1 MCSKKVPVLIGGLL
15 LLVVLIVCIVPVSG
29 QSGSMSISYR
39 GDGSYYIGDSIL
51 LDGTNNVGNTTVIVL
66 TGPGL
71 PADGVPPYAPTGVAG
86 TGDTI
91 HTDPSGTWNFIWDTG
106 RTVGAS
112 QLYTSRY
119 TLTVY
124 DLSNPAINSSASI
137 FLRQPG
143 FYATVTPNPAV
154 LNNYVQLTGNVE
166 SATNT
171 IEIKI
176 TDAHGNLMHTYDA
189 PVSANGYFQFGF
201 HVDMSPGTYSITFS
215 SPTLPN
221 SLTEMLTIVA
231 SNANLTTSTIMP
243 SQTTV
248 TGAPAT
254 PQITPPTVPSGA
266 SLVISS
272 TPLGA
277 SVYVDSILDGT
288 TPVTLNGV
296 APGTHNINIKAPGY
310 LTVSMDV
317 VIADN
322 KTTDVSPVMVKAPF
336 GMALSPLIAIAGVF
350 GALLITAVKRKKN

>member
-1 MCSKKVPVLIGGLL
+1 MCSKKVPVFIFGLL
-15 LLVVLIVCIVPVSG
+15 LLVILIVCIVPVTG

-39 GDGSYYIGDSIL
+39 GDGSYYVGDSIIF
-51 LDGTNNVGNTTVIVL
+51 DGTNNVGNTTVIVL

-71 PADGVPPYAPTGVAG
+71 PAAGVPPYTPTGVAG
-86 TGDTI
+86 TGDTVP
-91 HTDPSGTWNFIWDTG
+91 TAQSGTWNFIWDTG
-106 RTVGAS
+106 RTTGAS

-124 DLSNPAINSSASI
+124 DLSNPSINSSASI

-166 SATNT
+166 TATNT
-171 IEIKI
+171 IEITI
-176 TDAHGNLMHTYDA
+176 TDKSGNLVHTYEA

-201 HVDMSPGTYSITFS
+201 HVDMSPGTYTITFS

-221 SLTEMLTIVA
+221 NLTETLTIVA
-231 SNANLTTSTIMP
+231 SNANLTTPTLIP
-243 SQTTV
+243 SQTTM
-248 TGAPAT
+248 TGVPAT
-254 PQITPPTVPSGA
+254 PQVTPTSVPSGA
-266 SLVISS
+266 ALVISS

-277 SVYVDSILDGT
+277 SVYVDSMLDGT

-296 APGTHNINIKAPGY
+296 APGTHHIDIKAPGY

-322 KTTDVSPVMVKAPF
+322 KTTNIAPIMVKVPF
-336 GMALSPLIAIAGVF
+336 GMALSPFIAIA
-350 GALLITAVKRKKN
+350 ALLGSFLIITVKKNKN